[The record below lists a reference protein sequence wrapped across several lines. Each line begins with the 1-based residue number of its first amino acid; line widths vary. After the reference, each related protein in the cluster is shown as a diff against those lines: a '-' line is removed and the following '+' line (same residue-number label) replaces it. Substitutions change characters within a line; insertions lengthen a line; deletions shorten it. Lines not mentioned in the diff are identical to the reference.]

1 MSKRTRRQRLQKQ
14 RSSERNRGVETVRRL
29 LRAEPLEDRVL
40 LAADLGMDLNHWH
53 NYVRATD
60 VNQDGV
66 TSPVDALV
74 VINELNMGGPRNLA
88 LIDSGSPEGETAG
101 RHFLDTNGDNHLT
114 AADALGV
121 IDALNGEGEH
131 SPQVEFRISLTDT
144 NDQPLPQN
152 AGQSQVLLGDNYRMH
167 VETKS
172 INIPPSGVFAAYLDV
187 DFNDAALFDVVVG
200 ETQRL
205 TFSPVAISSGS
216 NFTLTFQGEET
227 APIDITV
234 VSTSN
239 GLVLWPQIAGS
250 IQAALEA
257 LPNIDAGDVVVEHAP
272 IENLSDPS
280 NDNPSIFTIRWQ
292 GQYVATDVP
301 ELSVNVSNVTAGDG
315 STVTGT
321 IDELY
326 PADSSNVGAF
336 RSAIIVAVNAY
347 QPPGS
352 PFPTAI
358 TYNNAVTGAFV
369 GNSFDDLGG
378 FRGDSTFLDDSW
390 FNVLSLDMVA
400 TSAGLA
406 TYQGTG
412 AVRPGETGYPDGT
425 GNAVL
430 LMGSNDAVSVEEV
443 LYGNS
448 VSVNIV
454 KPVDAQDDTLTIDE
468 DAGLTSVDVLV
479 NDVLAIEGTLAV
491 ESVSVG
497 SAGGTV
503 AIAGDAL
510 SINYTAAND
519 FNGTETFTYVLT
531 NGAGTTDTG
540 TVTITV
546 NAVND
551 APANVV
557 EDALSVNE
565 DATLTFN
572 AANSNQLSVSDID
585 ADPAGVQTVV
595 SVNNGTLVLTTGG
608 GASVTDNGSAA
619 VTISGTTAQV
629 NAALDGMTYTPQT
642 DFNGS
647 DTLTMV
653 TSDLG
658 NTGTGGTL
666 VDTDTVAISVA
677 ALNDPPEN
685 TVPGNQVLLNMPGA
699 VDNLNLTGATAISV
713 ADVDADPAGVQV
725 TLSLDNA
732 GTLTVVS
739 PGNATVGNNG
749 TGGVTVS
756 GTTAEV
762 NGALGDVRYSVD
774 DDNFWDETVV
784 LTVATSDLGNT
795 GSGGTLVDTDTV
807 SIYVA
812 PPSQPYAI
820 DDVGNTT
827 EDPGAALA
835 VDVLA
840 NDLLGPNDATLAI
853 TEINGASVGV
863 GATATTASGGTV
875 TNNGTSLEY
884 TPAADF
890 NGDDA
895 FTYTIASSPDAGD
908 GPSTGN
914 VTISVAAVN
923 DAPVNVVPGS
933 QLLNNLPGVTDE
945 LVFSSANGNPITV
958 SDVDAATVEV
968 TLSLDNTGSLTLP
981 TTNGLQVSGNGSST
995 IVATGSPAD
1004 INTALNGLKYA
1015 VADDNFYPETV
1026 TLTVATSDLGNTGSG
1041 GTLGD
1046 TDTVQITVDP
1056 PSRPYAVD
1064 DTGSTTEDPSGPLV
1078 LSDVLTNDF
1087 VPVGSTAAI
1096 TEINGAS
1103 VGVGATATTASGGTV
1118 TNNGTSLEYTPA
1130 ADFNGDDTFSYTIAS
1145 APDAGDG
1152 PSTANV
1158 TVSVTAVND
1167 VPSFTAGSN
1176 VTSLEDAGAVV
1187 EAGWASGLS
1196 AGPADELSQ
1205 TLSFQV
1211 VGNDNP
1217 GLFAAPPVVDAVSGD
1232 LSFTASPDANG
1243 SAVITLLLQDDGG
1256 TENGGVDTSA
1266 SQQFTITIGAVNDTP
1281 SFTGGADVTVLE
1293 DAGAQTTAAWATN
1306 LSKGP
1311 SDESGQ
1317 ALSFQ
1322 VTGNS
1327 NSALFA
1333 SGPAISETG
1342 VLSFTPAADAN
1353 GSATVDIVLTDDG
1366 GTADGGNDTSTVY
1379 SFDINVT
1386 AVNDS
1391 PGFTVGGDQTV
1402 DEDAGA
1408 QAVNGWATA
1417 ISAGPADESSQVLSF
1432 AVTGNTNPSLFASG
1446 PSVDASGN
1454 LSYETAAD
1462 ANGSATVTLSLSDD
1476 GGTANAGVD
1485 TSVSQQFTITANAVN
1500 DAPSISLPTN
1510 PVLIT
1515 DYDNVFS
1522 TANGNALQ
1530 MSDVDAASGDVVFQF
1545 SVGRATGLDV
1555 GTLTVSDT
1563 SALTSHTGNG
1573 TSSVEL
1579 VGSVAA
1585 VNAALGS
1592 GVNYQTEDA
1601 TPTGTTNDF
1610 VLTVDVSDQGHSG
1623 SGGALQSNATMT
1635 GQVFDFIPSTI
1646 GGTVYIDA
1654 DNDGQHTPDS
1664 VSLGG
1669 VQMVLTGTDF
1679 QNATVNETVVTNA
1692 NGYYEFNNLK
1702 PTQSGT
1708 SYTVTQV
1715 QPDNLIDGQE
1725 SLEAPLVAA
1734 GNDTATVEIGIQG
1747 GVDSVSNNFGE
1758 RGLEPWCISVL
1769 DLLASSQDQ
1778 PGILHSSSTGSVW
1791 TALLG
1796 SAWDGYTDLTYAA
1809 NTDGLSAQVA
1819 AKYNGQ
1825 DVSST
1830 VTWNSQAR
1838 MSMRQDN
1845 SGGYVIRV
1853 YGTPADLGLAVA
1865 ENTSGGEGESSR
1877 DQFERDVDA
1886 VLADGSWA

>member
-29 LRAEPLEDRVL
+29 LRAEPLEDRLL

-292 GQYVATDVP
+292 GPYIATDVP

-491 ESVSVG
+491 ESVSAG

-677 ALNDPPEN
+677 ALNDSPEN

-749 TGGVTVS
+749 IGGVTVS

-840 NDLLGPNDATLAI
+840 NDLLGPNDAALAI

-958 SDVDAATVEV
+958 NDVDAATVEV

-1004 INTALNGLKYA
+1004 INTALDGLKYA

-1026 TLTVATSDLGNTGSG
+1026 TLTVA
-1041 GTLGD
+1041 
-1046 TDTVQITVDP
+1046 
-1056 PSRPYAVD
+1056 
-1064 DTGSTTEDPSGPLV
+1064 
-1078 LSDVLTNDF
+1078 
-1087 VPVGSTAAI
+1087 
-1096 TEINGAS
+1096 
-1103 VGVGATATTASGGTV
+1103 
-1118 TNNGTSLEYTPA
+1118 
-1130 ADFNGDDTFSYTIAS
+1130 
-1145 APDAGDG
+1145 
-1152 PSTANV
+1152 
-1158 TVSVTAVND
+1158 
-1167 VPSFTAGSN
+1167 
-1176 VTSLEDAGAVV
+1176 
-1187 EAGWASGLS
+1187 
-1196 AGPADELSQ
+1196 
-1205 TLSFQV
+1205 
-1211 VGNDNP
+1211 
-1217 GLFAAPPVVDAVSGD
+1217 
-1232 LSFTASPDANG
+1232 
-1243 SAVITLLLQDDGG
+1243 
-1256 TENGGVDTSA
+1256 
-1266 SQQFTITIGAVNDTP
+1266 
-1281 SFTGGADVTVLE
+1281 
-1293 DAGAQTTAAWATN
+1293 
-1306 LSKGP
+1306 
-1311 SDESGQ
+1311 
-1317 ALSFQ
+1317 
-1322 VTGNS
+1322 
-1327 NSALFA
+1327 
-1333 SGPAISETG
+1333 
-1342 VLSFTPAADAN
+1342 
-1353 GSATVDIVLTDDG
+1353 
-1366 GTADGGNDTSTVY
+1366 
-1379 SFDINVT
+1379 
-1386 AVNDS
+1386 
-1391 PGFTVGGDQTV
+1391 
-1402 DEDAGA
+1402 
-1408 QAVNGWATA
+1408 
-1417 ISAGPADESSQVLSF
+1417 
-1432 AVTGNTNPSLFASG
+1432 
-1446 PSVDASGN
+1446 
-1454 LSYETAAD
+1454 
-1462 ANGSATVTLSLSDD
+1462 
-1476 GGTANAGVD
+1476 
-1485 TSVSQQFTITANAVN
+1485 
-1500 DAPSISLPTN
+1500 
-1510 PVLIT
+1510 
-1515 DYDNVFS
+1515 
-1522 TANGNALQ
+1522 
-1530 MSDVDAASGDVVFQF
+1530 
-1545 SVGRATGLDV
+1545 
-1555 GTLTVSDT
+1555 
-1563 SALTSHTGNG
+1563 
-1573 TSSVEL
+1573 
-1579 VGSVAA
+1579 
-1585 VNAALGS
+1585 
-1592 GVNYQTEDA
+1592 
-1601 TPTGTTNDF
+1601 
-1610 VLTVDVSDQGHSG
+1610 
-1623 SGGALQSNATMT
+1623 
-1635 GQVFDFIPSTI
+1635 
-1646 GGTVYIDA
+1646 
-1654 DNDGQHTPDS
+1654 
-1664 VSLGG
+1664 
-1669 VQMVLTGTDF
+1669 
-1679 QNATVNETVVTNA
+1679 
-1692 NGYYEFNNLK
+1692 
-1702 PTQSGT
+1702 
-1708 SYTVTQV
+1708 
-1715 QPDNLIDGQE
+1715 
-1725 SLEAPLVAA
+1725 
-1734 GNDTATVEIGIQG
+1734 
-1747 GVDSVSNNFGE
+1747 
-1758 RGLEPWCISVL
+1758 
-1769 DLLASSQDQ
+1769 
-1778 PGILHSSSTGSVW
+1778 
-1791 TALLG
+1791 
-1796 SAWDGYTDLTYAA
+1796 
-1809 NTDGLSAQVA
+1809 
-1819 AKYNGQ
+1819 
-1825 DVSST
+1825 
-1830 VTWNSQAR
+1830 
-1838 MSMRQDN
+1838 
-1845 SGGYVIRV
+1845 
-1853 YGTPADLGLAVA
+1853 
-1865 ENTSGGEGESSR
+1865 
-1877 DQFERDVDA
+1877 
-1886 VLADGSWA
+1886 